1 MGNVIR
7 SANVIAAPT
16 GESFAGALLASR
28 LSGQVGTAV
37 AFENCIFITFHNDRR
52 HNDRRHNETKADS
65 NTYVQRMIGQPGMRS
80 LQAYQR
86 RPQAVHG
93 PQAHGR

>member
-37 AFENCIFITFHNDRR
+37 AFESCIFITF